1 MRRALM
7 CPQDVFVGIADAM
20 HHKTVPVPVP
30 PPPVYEGRG
39 LAVPG
44 VLLMKPV

>member
-1 MRRALM
+1 MF
-7 CPQDVFVGIADAM
+7 PQDVLFGVADAM
-20 HHKTVPVPVP
+20 HHKTVL
-30 PPPVYEGRG
+30 PPVCEGRG

>member
-1 MRRALM
+1 MF
-7 CPQDVFVGIADAM
+7 PQDVFVRMADAM
-20 HHKTVPVPVP
+20 HHKTVPV